1 MSEMAQA
8 KVKVALVGTGG
19 WGSEHAR
26 ILSQRQEVEF
36 AAICGRSPDKT
47 RARAAEYGVR
57 PYTDLRRMLDAERPD
72 LVWLCL
78 GNQEHF
84 APTLEVIRAGYPLF
98 VEKPLVFD
106 LQEADTLLAEA
117 AERRLFFAINFNHHY
132 AQPVALAHR
141 DITSGRL
148 GDLTF
153 ATWRFGGTGGLSHP
167 FNNLIETQCHGFDML
182 ELLCGPIVSVMAQMT
197 DRTSAA
203 SYRTMAIALQFASG
217 AVGSL
222 VGSYD
227 SAYAY
232 PQTHV
237 LEVSGTRGRLLIEDT
252 VRRYTFSPHDSE
264 TAEVWQ
270 AGYFNDKG
278 RSFYATFDK
287 HVDALLAAFRA
298 GQPPPVHAQAGR
310 RALALALASI
320 ESFRGGRRVEVETA
334 SFRAAQAPPVTP
346 PEANP

>member
-1 MSEMAQA
+1 VSGRET
-8 KVKVALVGTGG
+8 VKIALVGTGG
-19 WGSEHAR
+19 WGREHAR
-26 ILSQRQEVEF
+26 ILGHRPDVQFTAV
-36 AAICGRSPDKT
+36 CGRTADKAA
-47 RARAAEYGVR
+47 ARAAEYGVAA
-57 PYTDLRRMLDAERPD
+57 YTDIGTMLEAEKPD

-98 VEKPLVFD
+98 VEKPFVFD

-117 AERRLFFAINFNHHY
+117 AQRDLFFGINFNHHY
-132 AQPVALAHR
+132 AQPVALACR
-141 DITSGRL
+141 DIGRGRV
-148 GDLTF
+148 GDVSF
-153 ATWRFGGTGGLSHP
+153 ATWRFGGSGGLSHP

-182 ELLCGPIVSVMAQMT
+182 ELLCGPVASVMAQMT
-197 DRTSAA
+197 DRTSAG
-203 SYRTMAIALQFASG
+203 SFRTLAIALRFANG

-232 PQTHV
+232 PDTHL

-252 VRRYTFSPHDSE
+252 VRRYTYSPYDSE

-270 AGYFNDKG
+270 AGYFNDVD
-278 RSFYATFDK
+278 RSFYKTFDK
-287 HVDALLAAFRA
+287 HVDALLKAFKA

-310 RALALALASI
+310 RALELALASI
-320 ESFRGGRRVEVETA
+320 ESFRSGRRVEVGTET
-334 SFRAAQAPPVTP
+334 FRAAQAPPVTP
-346 PEANP
+346 PPPNP

>member
-1 MSEMAQA
+1 MALA
-8 KVKVALVGTGG
+8 KVKVALVGAGG
-19 WGSEHAR
+19 WGREHAR
-26 ILSQRQEVEF
+26 ILSRRDDVAF
-36 AAICGRSPDKT
+36 AAICGRSADKT
-47 RARAAEYGVR
+47 RARAAEYGVTA
-57 PYTDLRRMLDAERPD
+57 YTDVRQMLDAERPD

-78 GNQEHF
+78 GNQDHF

-141 DITSGRL
+141 DITTGRL
-148 GDLTF
+148 GDATF

-167 FNNLIETQCHGFDML
+167 FSNLIETQCHGFDML
-182 ELLCGPIVSVMAQMT
+182 ELLCGPIASVMAQMT
-197 DRTSAA
+197 DKTAA
-203 SYRTMAIALQFASG
+203 GSYRTMAIALQFASG

-227 SAYAY
+227 TAYAY
-232 PQTHV
+232 PQTHA

-252 VRRYTFSPHDSE
+252 VRRYTFSPHGSE

-270 AGYFNDKG
+270 AGYFNDQD
-278 RSFYATFDK
+278 RSFHATFDK
-287 HVDALLAAFRA
+287 HVDALLAAFKA
-298 GQPPPVHAQAGR
+298 GEPPPVHAQAGR

-320 ESFRGGRRVEVETA
+320 ESFREGRRIVVGTA
-334 SFRAAQAPPVTP
+334 SFRPALAPPVTP
-346 PEANP
+346 PPTNP

>member
-1 MSEMAQA
+1 MNARG

-19 WGSEHAR
+19 WGREHAR
-26 ILSQRQEVEF
+26 ILSQRKDVEF
-36 AAICGRSPDKT
+36 AAVCGRAPDKT
-47 RARAAEYGVR
+47 SARAAEYGVR
-57 PYTDLRRMLDAERPD
+57 AYTDIRRMLDAERPD
-72 LVWLCL
+72 MVWLCL

-98 VEKPLVFD
+98 VEKPLVFE
-106 LQEADTLLAEA
+106 LPEADALVAEA
-117 AERRLFFAINFNHHY
+117 AQRNLFFAINFNHHY

-141 DITSGRL
+141 DVNSGRL
-148 GDLTF
+148 GDATF
-153 ATWRFGGTGGLSHP
+153 ATWRFGGSGGLSHP

-182 ELLCGPIVSVMAQMT
+182 ELLCGPVASVMAQMT
-197 DRTSAA
+197 DRTSTG
-203 SYRTMAIALQFASG
+203 SFRTMAIALQFANG

-227 SAYAY
+227 TAYAY
-232 PQTHV
+232 PDTHQ
-237 LEVSGTRGRLLIEDT
+237 LELSGTRGRLLIEDT
-252 VRRYTFSPHDSE
+252 VRRYTFSPHDRE

-270 AGYFNDKG
+270 AGYFNDVD

-310 RALALALASI
+310 RALELALASI
-320 ESFRGGRRVEVETA
+320 ESFRSGRRVEVGTA
-334 SFRAAQAPPVTP
+334 GFRAAQAPPVATP
-346 PEANP
+346 PPSP

>member
-1 MSEMAQA
+1 
-8 KVKVALVGTGG
+8 VTGTRIALIGAGG
-19 WGSEHAR
+19 WGREHAR
-26 ILSQRQEVEF
+26 ILSQRADVDF
-36 AAICGRSPDKT
+36 VAICGRSHEKT
-47 RARAAEYGVR
+47 GTRAAEHGVTA
-57 PYTDLRRMLDAERPD
+57 YTDVGGMLATERPAM
-72 LVWLCL
+72 VWVCT

-84 APTLEVIRAGYPLF
+84 APALEVIRAGYPLF

-106 LQEADTLLAEA
+106 LEQADTLVREA
-117 AERRLFFAINFNHHY
+117 AERGLFFAINFNHHY
-132 AQPVALAHR
+132 AQPVAMACR
-141 DITSGRL
+141 DVASGRL

-153 ATWRFGGTGGLSHP
+153 ATWRFGGRGGLSHP

-197 DRTSAA
+197 DRTA
-203 SYRTMAIALQFASG
+203 SGHFRTLAIALQFECG

-227 SAYAY
+227 TAYAY
-232 PQTHV
+232 PQTHA

-252 VRRYTFSPHDSE
+252 VRRYTFTPHDSE

-270 AGYFNDKG
+270 AGYFNDVD

-310 RALALALASI
+310 RALELALASI
-320 ESFRGGRRVEVETA
+320 ESFRTGRRVEVSTA
-334 SFRAAQAPPVTP
+334 SFRAAETPPVTWP
-346 PEANP
+346 PPSP